1 MSSAGPADA
10 HDEGGK
16 QKQPSQATRL
26 IQLADD
32 LVDVVAGTDGR
43 AYATARTGTARHI
56 AFPLKGQRGLR
67 ARLARFYTEECG
79 SVPSQSA
86 LTDVT
91 AVLEGRA
98 MDLEPRPVALR
109 LATHQGRVVLDLGG
123 ADGRCVIAGPDG
135 WQVTTDSP
143 VLFRRTGLT
152 SPIPAPGEPGR
163 TEAGIGRLRS
173 LLNVDEAGLR
183 LVVGWL
189 VSGLIPDM
197 PHPIFAA
204 RGEQGTGKSTALAM
218 LTNLIDPSP
227 APLRSLPK
235 DQKSWATT
243 ASASWAVC
251 LDNVSTIAPWLSDTL
266 CKAVTGEGVV
276 DRALYSDDDVTVLSF
291 RRLLSMT
298 SIDTGALASDLT
310 ERLLPVEFLPI
321 KRDQRRTDASLQQA
335 YQDATP
341 DILAALL
348 DLLCQVLE
356 ELPRTHLPELPRMA
370 DFARVLGA
378 LDRVTG
384 WSTLD
389 TYLAATEVTTSD
401 LLDARPFTAAV
412 AAMVEEAGEFTGTI
426 GQLMEVVPPP
436 EPRPKSWPVDATRAA
451 GQLKRDAPVLRA
463 VGITVEDAGRSR
475 DRHRSKLYRIALQ
488 GEHPQNPQRPTPGPA
503 PDRGGDQEGRD
514 FSAHETT
521 PAPPGPAS
529 AEPAPEPATTA
540 ENPQA
545 TGAGGSWG
553 AAEADAAQLSN
564 GDTPAPVE
572 AGTCRTCH
580 RTYRRYRRGTGY
592 GDQCAS
598 CALGVPPPDNSPG

>member
-1 MSSAGPADA
+1 MTA
-10 HDEGGK
+10 HEDEEGQGK
-16 QKQPSQATRL
+16 KVSQATRL

-43 AYATARTGTARHI
+43 AYATARTGAARHI

-67 ARLARFYTEECG
+67 ARLARFYADVCG

-109 LATHQGRVVLDLGG
+109 LASHQGRVVLDLGG

-135 WQVTTDSP
+135 WHVTTDSP

-152 SPIPAPGEPGR
+152 SPIPAPGEAGR
-163 TEAGIGRLRS
+163 TEAGIAKLRS
-173 LLNVDEAGLR
+173 LLNVDEPGLR
-183 LVVGWL
+183 LLVGWL
-189 VSGLIPDM
+189 VSGLIADM
-197 PHPIFAA
+197 PHPILAA

-218 LTNLIDPSP
+218 LMNLIDPSP

-235 DQKSWATT
+235 DQKAWATT
-243 ASASWAVC
+243 AAASWAVC

-291 RRLLSMT
+291 RRLLAMT

-335 YQDATP
+335 YQDAAP

-348 DLLCQVLE
+348 DLLCQILA
-356 ELPRTHLPELPRMA
+356 ELPHTHLDELPRMA

-426 GQLMEVVPPP
+426 GQLIEVVPAP

-463 VGITVEDAGRSR
+463 VGITVEEAGRSR
-475 DRHRSKLYRIALQ
+475 DRHRSRLYRIALTS
-488 GEHPQNPQRPTPGPA
+488 GVETAPLQRPHLARPTEV
-503 PDRGGDQEGRD
+503 GDEEDGHV
-514 FSAHETT
+514 FSAHATT
-521 PAPPGPAS
+521 PDPTKPAS
-529 AEPAPEPATTA
+529 APVTEQNACSEAAADTA
-540 ENPQA
+540 
-545 TGAGGSWG
+545 G
-553 AAEADAAQLSN
+553 AADAAAAQLSN
-564 GDTPAPVE
+564 DTAPEPVE
-572 AGTCRTCH
+572 SGTCRTCH
-580 RTYRRYRRGTGY
+580 RTFRRYQGGTGY

-598 CALGVPPPDNSPG
+598 CALGAPPPSTSPG